1 MLRFMSKTKKPEEN
15 GTTAVEPSKGGI
27 SLSRKEKAFIGF
39 SVLHAVILFINLYLF
54 IYNVSSPGGQGG
66 EGWFQMK
73 KEENSP
79 LIKYQKKQIVLL
91 STYYSS
97 RMFFSLFYFALSI
110 FVTVF
115 WYFCQIFFMI
125 LYLLCTLIVNVIYYT
140 LAIHW
145 HHQNQQKKNDHNQTE
160 QTRQTENRKSKL
172 WTGWHRWIT
181 R

>member
-1 MLRFMSKTKKPEEN
+1 
-15 GTTAVEPSKGGI
+15 
-27 SLSRKEKAFIGF
+27 
-39 SVLHAVILFINLYLF
+39 
-54 IYNVSSPGGQGG
+54 
-66 EGWFQMK
+66 
-73 KEENSP
+73 
-79 LIKYQKKQIVLL
+79 
-91 STYYSS
+91 
-97 RMFFSLFYFALSI
+97 MFFSLFYFALSI

-181 R
+181 RWFAETAAKMRFVKLCIVGSMNYFLFLECSQLRSWRFRNFVQWLWSWLWKIEINFKFWTCFASFNADKSTLVMMLGKQGIKGKIF